1 MKKRGFVPVLLLL
14 LCLTVCVTA
23 CEKTQGGPTDVA
35 VTFAEKTVTVEIGEE
50 KSLTVT
56 GNTEGLVFESKAPA
70 IVTVTSDGKITGIAE
85 GSAEVTVTN
94 AAGAGDSCT
103 VTVTRPD
110 APTTTVTMNVSEYE
124 MLVGETVPLR
134 ATVKVDGT
142 TVTDQDC
149 CVDVIRPFGRI
160 RGQRNRNCA

>member
-70 IVTVTSDGKITGIAE
+70 IVTVTSDGKITAL
-85 GSAEVTVTN
+85 
-94 AAGAGDSCT
+94 
-103 VTVTRPD
+103 P
-110 APTTTVTMNVSEYE
+110 
-124 MLVGETVPLR
+124 R
-134 ATVKVDGT
+134 ARRK
-142 TVTDQDC
+142 
-149 CVDVIRPFGRI
+149 
-160 RGQRNRNCA
+160 